1 MASSMRHRIIGRCE
15 RCMSHRSWSDGTCW
29 LDRLRYCGVELSAD
43 MTAPCAPSELFG
55 WIDDLSLYPSWMG
68 LVHRAEPVDP
78 RAGNP
83 RWNVELRARVGPFA
97 RSKRLVMAR
106 TVCIPNEHVV
116 FERDETDGRQHSVW
130 RLAARVAEAGSGS
143 TLVMELHYGGSLWTG
158 GLAERVL
165 HDEIVRSRDRLVNR
179 IAETRL

>member
-1 MASSMRHRIIGRCE
+1 
-15 RCMSHRSWSDGTCW
+15 
-29 LDRLRYCGVELSAD
+29 
-43 MTAPCAPSELFG
+43 MTAPCAPGELFG

-68 LVHRAEPVDP
+68 LVHRAEPTAP
-78 RAGNP
+78 RNGRP
-83 RWNVELRARVGPFA
+83 RWDVELRARVGPFA

-106 TVCIPNEHVV
+106 TVCIPEREVV
-116 FERDETDGRQHSVW
+116 FERDETDGRQHSIW
-130 RLAARVAEAGSGS
+130 RLSAHVAESGTGSS
-143 TLVMELHYGGSLWTG
+143 LLMELHYGGSLWTG

>member
-1 MASSMRHRIIGRCE
+1 M
-15 RCMSHRSWSDGTCW
+15 
-29 LDRLRYCGVELSAD
+29 RYCRVELSAD
-43 MTAPCAPSELFG
+43 MTAPCSPNELFG

-68 LVHRAEPVDP
+68 LVHHAEPTEP
-78 RAGNP
+78 RDGHP

-106 TVCIPNEHVV
+106 TECVVDERVV

-130 RLAARVAEAGSGS
+130 RLAAHVAEQGSGS
-143 TLVMELHYGGSLWTG
+143 SLLMELHYGGSLWTG

-179 IAETRL
+179 IADTRL